1 MQYEARYFDAKSATP
16 NDVFIEFNDNNLAI
30 FDTSKNLIC
39 QYPYFNLSRNTLA
52 EVNDIRFKIAPHG
65 NIVFPFSEQ
74 LLDLLQSKI
83 PSLAKAP
90 PPSPEHKK
98 LIKKISYFAW
108 GSLSFVIFIWPLFA
122 PALTSLVSSD
132 LEENI
137 SKSMDKIILKDDLF
151 IENENAALGE
161 AIDKRLNII
170 AHKEKIPHQILV
182 SLLNEDT
189 FNAFALPGGRIVLY
203 CGLVQKV
210 DNKQLSFILSHEMA
224 HIKNRDAMTQYIK
237 MLGINALTAAASG
250 ANSNVNSKFLN
261 NMGNLTYNRKLEQN
275 ADTTGIS
282 ILKDNGYN
290 SSGAVP
296 TFETFINE
304 GYGYS
309 FGIDN
314 LFASHP
320 DPRKRISNAQKFV
333 DNNGG
338 DLIQDN
344 EFAQFKKA
352 CK

>member
-1 MQYEARYFDAKSATP
+1 
-16 NDVFIEFNDNNLAI
+16 
-30 FDTSKNLIC
+30 
-39 QYPYFNLSRNTLA
+39 
-52 EVNDIRFKIAPHG
+52 
-65 NIVFPFSEQ
+65 
-74 LLDLLQSKI
+74 
-83 PSLAKAP
+83 
-90 PPSPEHKK
+90 
-98 LIKKISYFAW
+98 
-108 GSLSFVIFIWPLFA
+108 
-122 PALTSLVSSD
+122 
-132 LEENI
+132 
-137 SKSMDKIILKDDLF
+137 
-151 IENENAALGE
+151 
-161 AIDKRLNII
+161 
-170 AHKEKIPHQILV
+170 
-182 SLLNEDT
+182 
-189 FNAFALPGGRIVLY
+189 
-203 CGLVQKV
+203 
-210 DNKQLSFILSHEMA
+210 MA

-296 TFETFINE
+296 TFETSINE

-344 EFAQFKKA
+344 EFAQIKKA

>member
-1 MQYEARYFDAKSATP
+1 MQYEALYFDAKSATP
-16 NDVFIEFNDNNLAI
+16 NKVFIEFGNNNISI
-30 FDTSKNLIC
+30 FDIEKNLIC

-52 EVNDIRFKIAPHG
+52 EINDIRFKINPFG

-108 GSLSFVIFIWPLFA
+108 GSLIFVLFIWPLFA
-122 PALTSLVSSD
+122 PALTSFVSGD
-132 LEENI
+132 FEENI
-137 SKSMDKIILKDDLF
+137 SKSMDNVILQKDLL
-151 IENENAALGE
+151 IEKENAAIGE
-161 AIDKRLNII
+161 AIDKKLNII
-170 AHKEKIPHQILV
+170 AHKEKIPHQILI

-203 CGLVQKV
+203 CGLVKKI

-224 HIKNRDAMTQYIK
+224 HVKNRDAMTQYIK
-237 MLGINALTAAASG
+237 MLGINAIQSAVSG
-250 ANSNVNSKFLN
+250 ANSNVNSKFLSD
-261 NMGNLTYNRKLEQN
+261 MGSLTYSRKLEEN

-282 ILKDNGYN
+282 ILKNNGFN
-290 SSGAVP
+290 SSGAVT
-296 TFETFINE
+296 TFETFIKE

-309 FGIDN
+309 FGIDTI
-314 LFASHP
+314 FASHP
-320 DPRKRISNAQKFV
+320 DPKKRILNAQKYV

-344 EFAQFKKA
+344 EFAQFKNA